1 MAALTPRDIL
11 SQRQVEREA
20 DKLGVDLRDPSQAK
34 EYVMV
39 STGSFCEVGR
49 VFDGGTNVVS
59 LFDEDVQRI
68 SHLVRKPEIAEEVR
82 QAEKL
87 FEKKASADTKKG
99 PMPSLPGAFFTVT
112 NGMDLPPIISLRL
125 KSEVDAEAAK
135 AADAKAKKA

>member
-1 MAALTPRDIL
+1 MAALSPRDIL
-11 SQRQVEREA
+11 AQRQVEREA
-20 DKLGVDLRDPSQAK
+20 DKLGVDLRDPSLAK

-49 VFDGGTNVVS
+49 VFDGGTTTVM
-59 LFDEDVQRI
+59 LFDEDVKRI
-68 SHLVRKPEIAEEVR
+68 SHLVRQPAMADDIR

-112 NGMDLPPIISLRL
+112 NGADLPPIISLRL
-125 KSEVDAEAAK
+125 KSEVDAEAKAEAAKSKAK
-135 AADAKAKKA
+135 A